1 MEKPWMI
8 EVDEIAKQINS
19 DLSNGLDDEEALSRL
34 EIYGY
39 NRLAEKKK
47 RHPVFLFF
55 DQFKNFIIW
64 VLLAAALVAGLL
76 KEWVDAFAIIGIVI
90 LNSILGFIQE
100 FKAEKSLEALKK
112 LFSHYTKVIRDGE
125 IKTLPSQSLV
135 PGDITEIE
143 AGDNIPAD
151 CRVIWHTANFMVQEA
166 SLTGEST
173 PVMKTSIALNEP
185 ELVIGERANM
195 VYMGTS
201 VASGRAKCI
210 VVNTGMNTEI
220 GKITQMIEQASYEKT
235 PLQKRLERFGKT
247 LVYICIL
254 LVGLIFILEILR
266 GGKFI
271 DVFLTS
277 VSLAVAAIPEGL
289 PAVVT
294 ICLALGVQ
302 RMAKRNVLIRKL
314 PSVETLGCTTTICSD
329 KTGTLTKN
337 EMTVKKI
344 YADGK
349 VFSISGAGYNPEGDF
364 FLNDKI
370 VRPDAFPGLD
380 KALNCAIICNSAKLV
395 KNDDRWQIIGDPTE
409 GALLTACAKAGKF
422 KEDIEKK
429 FQIVD
434 EIPFDSER
442 KRMTVIM
449 KENGSITAFIKGAP
463 DVLLSLCSYI
473 YEDGQIKPIND
484 KTKETILKY
493 VEAFTNQALR
503 VLATGYKKI
512 PHEIEIKEEKIEKD
526 IIFSGLFAMSDPPRE
541 EAKIAIEKCKKAGI
555 KVKMITGDHKLSAAA
570 IAKELSLIKD
580 ETAVMIGEQI
590 DFMDDSLLKEKVNF
604 MTVFARVSPHHKL
617 RIVRAL
623 KNNKEIVAMTGDGV
637 NDAPALKEA
646 DIGVAMG
653 ITGTDVTKE
662 VSDMVITDDNFA
674 SIVAAVEEGRG
685 IYENIKKFVHYLLS
699 CNAGEI
705 IVMFFASLFKMPV
718 PLLPAQILWIN
729 IVTDGLP
736 ALALGVDPIYS
747 DNMEE
752 PPRKPDQPLIDKKI
766 GKLIIFQGAIIALC
780 TLLVFSYALFVE
792 NAGITKA
799 RTMAFFVLA
808 TSQLF
813 HSFNLRSNIRSI
825 FDLKF
830 FSNAKLVYAVAFSFL
845 LQVSVIYLPA
855 AQKVFRTTAIENIDL
870 LIVIVVSTIPLWVM
884 EALKLIVR
892 RKKSD
897 SGV

>member
-1 MEKPWMI
+1 
-8 EVDEIAKQINS
+8 
-19 DLSNGLDDEEALSRL
+19 
-34 EIYGY
+34 
-39 NRLAEKKK
+39 
-47 RHPVFLFF
+47 
-55 DQFKNFIIW
+55 
-64 VLLAAALVAGLL
+64 
-76 KEWVDAFAIIGIVI
+76 
-90 LNSILGFIQE
+90 
-100 FKAEKSLEALKK
+100 
-112 LFSHYTKVIRDGE
+112 
-125 IKTLPSQSLV
+125 
-135 PGDITEIE
+135 
-143 AGDNIPAD
+143 
-151 CRVIWHTANFMVQEA
+151 
-166 SLTGEST
+166 
-173 PVMKTSIALNEP
+173 
-185 ELVIGERANM
+185 
-195 VYMGTS
+195 
-201 VASGRAKCI
+201 
-210 VVNTGMNTEI
+210 
-220 GKITQMIEQASYEKT
+220 
-235 PLQKRLERFGKT
+235 
-247 LVYICIL
+247 
-254 LVGLIFILEILR
+254 
-266 GGKFI
+266 
-271 DVFLTS
+271 
-277 VSLAVAAIPEGL
+277 
-289 PAVVT
+289 
-294 ICLALGVQ
+294 
-302 RMAKRNVLIRKL
+302 
-314 PSVETLGCTTTICSD
+314 
-329 KTGTLTKN
+329 LTKN
-337 EMTVKKI
+337 EMTVRKI

-349 VFSISGAGYNPEGDF
+349 VFSISGAGYSPEGDF

-409 GALLTACAKAGKF
+409 GALLTAGAKAKKF
-422 KEDIEKK
+422 KEAYEKE
-429 FQIVD
+429 FEIID

-442 KRMTVIM
+442 KRMTVII
-449 KENGSITAFIKGAP
+449 KQSGSYTAFIKGAP
-463 DVLLSLCSYI
+463 DVLIKLCSYTD
-473 YEDGQIKPIND
+473 ENGKIKPMND
-484 KTKETILKY
+484 KTKEEILSQ
-493 VEAFTNQALR
+493 VETFTRHALR
-503 VLATGYKKI
+503 VLATGYKKM
-512 PHEIEIKEEKIEKD
+512 PLETGIKENIIEKD
-526 IIFSGLFAMSDPPRE
+526 IIFTGLFAMSDPPRK

-570 IAKELSLIKD
+570 IAKELSLITD
-580 ETAVMIGEQI
+580 EANVISGEQI
-590 DFMDDSLLKEKVNF
+590 DATDDSSLKELVNR
-604 MTVFARVSPHHKL
+604 MVVFARVSPHHKL

-685 IYENIKKFVHYLLS
+685 IYENIKKFVHFLLS

-705 IVMFFASLFKMPV
+705 MVMFFASIFGMPI

-729 IVTDGLP
+729 IVTDGFP
-736 ALALGVDPIYS
+736 ALALGVDPVDP
-747 DNMEE
+747 DNMKK
-752 PPRKPDQPLIDKKI
+752 PPREPDQPLIDMKT

-855 AQKVFRTTAIENIDL
+855 AQNIFRTTVIENIDL

-884 EALKLIVR
+884 EVLKLIVR

>member
-1 MEKPWMI
+1 MEKPWLM

-19 DLSNGLDDEEALSRL
+19 DLSNGLDDKEAFARL
-34 EIYGY
+34 ETYGY
-39 NRLAEKKK
+39 NRLAKKKK

-64 VLLAAALVAGLL
+64 VLLAAALIAGLL

-90 LNSILGFIQE
+90 LNSILGFVQE
-100 FKAEKSLEALKK
+100 FKAEKALEALKK
-112 LFSHYTKVIRDGE
+112 LFSHYTKVVRNGE
-125 IKTLPSQSLV
+125 TKTLPSQSLV
-135 PGDITEIE
+135 PGDIIEIE

-151 CRVIWHTANFMVQEA
+151 CRVIRHTTNFLVQEA

-185 ELVIGERANM
+185 DLVIGERANM

-210 VVNTGMNTEI
+210 VVNTGMNTEL
-220 GKITQMIEQASYEKT
+220 GKITQMIEQSSHEKT

-254 LVGLIFILEILR
+254 LVGIIFGLELFR

-271 DVFLTS
+271 EVFLTS

-344 YADGK
+344 YADK
-349 VFSISGAGYNPEGDF
+349 RIFSISGAGYNPEGDF

-370 VRPDAFPGLD
+370 VRPEEFPGLD

-409 GALLTACAKAGKF
+409 GALLTVCAKAGKF
-422 KEDIEKK
+422 KEDFERR
-429 FQIVD
+429 FQIID

-442 KRMTVIM
+442 KRMTVII
-449 KENGSITAFIKGAP
+449 KENGFYTAFIKGAP
-463 DVLLSLCSYI
+463 DILIKLCSHI
-473 YEDGQIKPIND
+473 HENGEVKLMDNE
-484 KTKETILKY
+484 TKQTILSY
-493 VEAFTNQALR
+493 VELFTKQALR
-503 VLATGYKKI
+503 VLATGYKEI
-512 PHEIEIKEEKIEKD
+512 PPEIEIKEEKIEKD
-526 IIFSGLFAMSDPPRE
+526 IIFTGLFAMFDPPRE

-555 KVKMITGDHKLSAAA
+555 KARMITGDHKLSAAA

-580 ETAVMIGEQI
+580 EANVVSGEQI
-590 DFMDDSLLKEKVNF
+590 DAADDSSLKKLVN
-604 MTVFARVSPHHKL
+604 TVVVYARVSPHHKL

-623 KNNKEIVAMTGDGV
+623 KDNNEIVAMTGDGV
-637 NDAPALKEA
+637 NDAPAVKEA

-705 IVMFFASLFKMPV
+705 MVMFFASLLKMPI
-718 PLLPAQILWIN
+718 PLLPVQILWIN

-747 DNMEE
+747 DNMEK
-752 PPRKPDQPLIDKKI
+752 PPRKPDQPLIDKEA
-766 GKLIIFQGAIIALC
+766 GKLIIFQGAVIALT
-780 TLLVFSYALFVE
+780 TLLAFSYALFVE

-830 FSNAKLVYAVAFSFL
+830 LSNIKLVYAVAFSFL
-845 LQVSVIYLPA
+845 LQVLVIYPPA
-855 AQKVFRTTAIENIDL
+855 AQKVFRTTAIENLDL
-870 LIVIVVSTIPLWVM
+870 LIVILISTMPLWIM
-884 EALKLIVR
+884 EILKFIM